1 LKAVRIHQHG
11 GVDQLRYEESP
22 DPELNAPNDVIVR
35 LKAAAINR
43 LDLQIRSGLSG
54 VDMSL
59 PHILGAEGAG
69 VVTLVGSDVKNI
81 KPGDAVCLYP
91 AIGCG
96 GCEYCVTDREIMC
109 PHLNLLGEQSDGTYA
124 EHVRVPERNC
134 FPIPRGLS
142 FEAAAAFPLA
152 FVTVWHMLVTNAE
165 IKPGELVLILGI
177 GGGMASAAL
186 QVARCF
192 GAKIIVT
199 SSSDRKISM
208 ARELGAAHGINH
220 LKTDFAK
227 EVRNL
232 TDKHGADIVVDC
244 IGGESWVRSL
254 AALAKGGRLVTCG
267 AVAGAQPQTHLQR
280 IFWNHLK
287 VFGSRLGSRN
297 EFHQV
302 LKFLEVSGAEPVLD
316 RVYPLKDAGIAQQ
329 RLEHGEQF
337 GKIVLRMDG

>member
-1 LKAVRIHQHG
+1 LKAVRFHQHG
-11 GVDQLRYEESP
+11 CVDQLRYEASP
-22 DPELNAPNDVIVR
+22 DPELNAPNEVIVR
-35 LKAAAINR
+35 LKAAGINR
-43 LDLQIRSGLSG
+43 LDLRIRSGLSG
-54 VDMSL
+54 VDVPL
-59 PHILGAEGAG
+59 PHVLGAEGAG
-69 VVTLVGSDVKNI
+69 IATLLGSAVKNI

-96 GCEYCVTDREIMC
+96 ECEYCVTDREFMC
-109 PHLNLLGEQSDGTYA
+109 PHLSLLGAQIDGTYA
-124 EHVRVPERNC
+124 EYVRVPERNC

-142 FEAAAAFPLA
+142 FEAAAALPLA

-165 IKPGELVLILGI
+165 IKPGERVLILGI
-177 GGGMASAAL
+177 GGGVASAAL

-199 SSSDRKISM
+199 SSSDRKLTL
-208 ARELGAAHGINH
+208 ARELGAAHGINY

-267 AVAGAQPQTHLQR
+267 AAAGAQPQTHLQR

-297 EFHQV
+297 ELQQV
-302 LKFLEVSGAEPVLD
+302 LKFLEVSGVEPVLD
-316 RVYPLKDAGIAQQ
+316 RVFPLKDAAIAQQ